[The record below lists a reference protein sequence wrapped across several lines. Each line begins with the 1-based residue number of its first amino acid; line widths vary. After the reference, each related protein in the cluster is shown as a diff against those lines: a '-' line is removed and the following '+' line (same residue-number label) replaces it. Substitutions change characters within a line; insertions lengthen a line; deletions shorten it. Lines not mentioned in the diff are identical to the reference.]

1 MGLLDHMVT
10 LFLVFW
16 GTWVIAL
23 TYVPTNNVR
32 GISFL
37 QDSDFILKN
46 YLMMKYHDVCSFS
59 QMTQL
64 KFVYVREWQRKGGG
78 A

>member
-1 MGLLDHMVT
+1 M
-10 LFLVFW
+10 
-16 GTWVIAL
+16 VIAL
-23 TYVPTNNVR
+23 TYIPTNNVR

-46 YLMMKYHDVCSFS
+46 YLMMKYHDVFSFS

-64 KFVYVREWQRKGGG
+64 KFVYVRE
-78 A
+78 